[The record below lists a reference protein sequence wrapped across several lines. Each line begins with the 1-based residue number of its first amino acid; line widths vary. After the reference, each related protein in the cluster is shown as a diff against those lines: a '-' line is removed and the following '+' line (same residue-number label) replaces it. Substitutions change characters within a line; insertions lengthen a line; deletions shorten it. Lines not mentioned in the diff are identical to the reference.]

1 MQRDAQDQNVG
12 RESSWL
18 DEVHRAMQL
27 PAPEGRAVL
36 DEMIAQ
42 RRRRAAELRARAD
55 SIDTD
60 PHQQGVVNLMAAWVD
75 DSIALLERA
84 RAHLDARQARERTG
98 PGARRRSPEIDDA
111 SRARLRGQP
120 VSWAAVCEDRPNL

>member
-1 MQRDAQDQNVG
+1 MQRDAQDQDVD

-42 RRRRAAELRARAD
+42 RRRRAAELRARAAG
-55 SIDTD
+55 IDTD
-60 PHQQGVVNLMAAWVD
+60 PRQQGIVNLMAAWVD

-84 RAHLDARQARERTG
+84 RAHIDARQTRDRNG
-98 PGARRRSPEIDDA
+98 PGARRRPSDLEDSP
-111 SRARLRGQP
+111 RTGLRGRP
-120 VSWAAVCEDRPNL
+120 VSWATVREDRPNL